1 MAQEQNRQQREKA
14 MSSEEISS
22 LSFRYGHL
30 GAAIP
35 MLFFMLWAVLLS
47 ILDVA
52 TTEGLIV
59 GAVIGLGIGLFLCR
73 SAWKDYAQGVFEGMT
88 QTVGVVAI
96 IAWFWAGMLASILQ
110 AGGLVEG
117 LVWLGFATGV
127 KGAMFTAVTF
137 LLAGLFATAV
147 GTGYGTTVAFCMLM
161 YPAGIVMGS
170 HPVILLGAILSGAAF
185 GDNLA
190 PVSDT
195 TIVSAV
201 TQETDLIG
209 VVRSRFKY
217 AIAAAIPALLAF
229 MLFGGNGADVAAG
242 GAAAEQVGQ
251 PGGLVLLIPFAIVLI
266 VAFMGHHLITSLSW
280 GIVSAIILI
289 PIFGLGSI
297 GDIIRFNM
305 EAGEV
310 QGALADGI
318 LGYVSMAVLILLIV
332 AAGHLISLGG
342 TMSMFRHFVA
352 EKVQGIVRRAEI
364 AIWGLVG
371 ILNALIT
378 INTAAEILA
387 APFVKDIGED
397 MNLHAYRRANF
408 LDSMTS
414 ALGYI
419 FPWAGGTL
427 LGITT
432 IQSLTEKYDYISAV
446 NPIQVVPFVFHGWFL
461 VIVMF
466 IAAYTG
472 FGRRYTGKNGEP
484 VKVNP
489 LAVGQSDEEAPEV
502 QQTGTPEESSDASA
516 GEGDEQE

>member
-1 MAQEQNRQQREKA
+1 MATENPKPEVQKQNQNQNGDTVTELK
-14 MSSEEISS
+14 
-22 LSFRYGHL
+22 FRFGHL
-30 GAAIP
+30 GPAIP
-35 MLFFMLWAVLLS
+35 MLFFMFWAVLLS
-47 ILDVA
+47 VMDVV
-52 TTEGLIV
+52 TENGLVV
-59 GAVIGLGIGLFLCR
+59 GATIGLAIGLFLCE
-73 SAWKDYAQGVFEGMT
+73 SEWKDYAQGVFEGMT

-96 IAWFWAGMLASILQ
+96 IAWFWAGTLASVLQ

-127 KGAMFTAVTF
+127 KGSMFTVVTF
-137 LLAGLFATAV
+137 LLAALFATAV
-147 GTGYGTTVAFCMLM
+147 GTGYGTTVAFSMLM

-201 TQETDLIG
+201 TQETDVIG
-209 VVRSRFKY
+209 VVKSRFRY
-217 AIAAAIPALLAF
+217 AVAAAIPAIIAF
-229 MLFGGNGADVAAG
+229 AIFGGG
-242 GAAAEQVGQ
+242 GAVDEVTNAAAQSVGK
-251 PGGLVLLIPFAIVLI
+251 PGGLVLLIPFALVLLL
-266 VAFMGHHLITSLSW
+266 AFRGHHLLTSLSW
-280 GIVSAIILI
+280 GIVSAIVLI
-289 PIFGLGSI
+289 PVFGLGTL
-297 GDIIRFNM
+297 GDILRFNF

-310 QGALADGI
+310 QGAIADGI
-318 LGYVSMAVLILLIV
+318 LGYVSMAILILLIV

-342 TMSMFRHFVA
+342 TMERIRQFATGKIQGVA
-352 EKVQGIVRRAEI
+352 RRAEI
-364 AIWGLVG
+364 AIWALVG
-371 ILNALIT
+371 VLNSLIT

-387 APFVKDIGED
+387 APFVSDIGKS
-397 MNLHAYRRANF
+397 MNLHPYRRANF

-432 IQSLTEKYDYISAV
+432 ISSLTEKYDYIQAI
-446 NPIQVVPFVFHGWFL
+446 NPVEVVPFVFHGWFL

-472 FGRRYTGKNGEP
+472 WGRRYIGKDGEP
-484 VKVNP
+484 VKENP
-489 LAVGQSDEEAPEV
+489 LEK
-502 QQTGTPEESSDASA
+502 
-516 GEGDEQE
+516 